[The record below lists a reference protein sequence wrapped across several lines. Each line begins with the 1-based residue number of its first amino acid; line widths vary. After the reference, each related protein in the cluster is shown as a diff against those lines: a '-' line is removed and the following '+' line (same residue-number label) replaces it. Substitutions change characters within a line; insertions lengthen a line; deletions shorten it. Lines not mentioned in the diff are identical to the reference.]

1 MGFITGVTIM
11 RTFAYCRVS
20 TNEQTTDN
28 QVLELERAGYALET
42 HRIIVE
48 TISGSVASM
57 ERKEFKNL
65 IDNKLEPLDRLII
78 TKLDR
83 LGRNMIDVLATIE
96 MLKIKQIELV
106 CLQVGNIDLNSA
118 SGKLFLNVFAMVAQ
132 FEKDL
137 LKERTKAGLERA
149 KAQGK
154 QLGRPS
160 VLTDKQK
167 EEVKAKLTN
176 GQSAR
181 SLGFE
186 YGVSR
191 PLIVKIKKELAMDE
205 VKPI

>member
-1 MGFITGVTIM
+1 M

-20 TNEQTTDN
+20 TSEQTTDN
-28 QVLELERAGYALET
+28 QVLELQRAGYTLDA
-42 HRIIVE
+42 HRIVVE
-48 TISGSVASM
+48 TVSGSMAAM

-65 IDNKLEPLDRLII
+65 IENKLEPKDKLII

-83 LGRNMIDVLATIE
+83 LGRNMIDVLSTIE
-96 MLKIKQIELV
+96 ILKDKEIELI

-137 LKERTKAGLERA
+137 LIERTKAGLERA

-160 VLTDKQK
+160 VLTEKQK
-167 EEVKAKLTN
+167 EEIKIKLTN
-176 GQSAR
+176 GKSAR

-191 PLIVKIKKELAMDE
+191 PLIVKIKQQLVMEE

>member
-1 MGFITGVTIM
+1 M

-28 QVLELERAGYALET
+28 QILEIKKAGYELES
-42 HRIIVE
+42 HRNVVE
-48 TISGSVASM
+48 TISGSVNALD
-57 ERKEFKNL
+57 RPVFKNL
-65 IDNKLEPLDRLII
+65 IDNKLEPKDRLVI

-96 MLKIKQIELV
+96 MLKQKEIELV

-154 QLGRPS
+154 KLGRPS
-160 VLTDKQK
+160 ALSDKQK
-167 EEVKAKLTN
+167 QEIKDKLSN

-186 YGVSR
+186 YQVSR
-191 PLIVKIKKELAMDE
+191 PLIVKLKQSMLQG
-205 VKPI
+205 

>member
-1 MGFITGVTIM
+1 M

-20 TNEQTTDN
+20 TADQTTDN
-28 QVLELERAGYALET
+28 QVIELERAGYSLEP
-42 HRIIVE
+42 HRVIVE
-48 TISGSVASM
+48 TVSGSMVAM

-65 IDNKLEPLDRLII
+65 VDNKLEPSDKLVI

-83 LGRNMIDVLATIE
+83 LGRNMIDVLSTIE
-96 MLKIKQIELV
+96 MLKSKNIEVV

-137 LKERTKAGLERA
+137 LIERTKAGLERA

-154 QLGRPS
+154 KLGRPS
-160 VLTDKQK
+160 ALTDKQK
-167 EEVKAKLTN
+167 EEIKTKLAN

-186 YGVSR
+186 YEVSR
-191 PLIVKIKKELAMDE
+191 PLIVKLKQSMLQS
-205 VKPI
+205 